1 MSQIL
6 PTPTV
11 ILPHLPSKI
20 LVGIDLLSF
29 TATDKFHGISDLPK
43 GWHFLYTGTTESFS
57 LRCGVWFYVGD
68 GKEVSAS
75 EPQTDKSSTAVVHQ
89 SSTTPADSAEPEV
102 RIWTWNKESESL
114 LPLGGETDEE
124 RVEVMRWKANL
135 GGLRQKGELFRYRTS
150 GFEGATNEEN
160 RKVAKVEG
168 SISRAE
174 WTGLTEHIT
183 PQLLTRVLG
192 DPQID
197 YNGRPTWSITSGS
210 TASRDAD
217 NIPNISS
224 SSSTGPY
231 QETELRFL
239 PIDLKRTW
247 REGAVGRERTEA
259 AQDRSWALGDLISRY
274 SSPDDPGQG
283 EKQILGELQLCFAM
297 VLTLMNYSC
306 LEQWKRLLSL
316 ILTCRKAIVEREAF
330 FVDVLRLLRLQLGHC
345 DDVEGGV
352 FEMDAEDASKLLR
365 KLLMDFR
372 RSVDEITGDNA
383 QSAVRREMDTLEK
396 YVQKRFDWE
405 LRKEAILRRG
415 MVQLEDGEQVELT
428 MEGADEDEETGEY
441 APVVVEMPDDMRAMT
456 TSSDEE
462 MVL

>member
-43 GWHFLYTGTTESFS
+43 GWHFLYTGATESFS

-68 GKEVSAS
+68 GKEANTSNTHAD
-75 EPQTDKSSTAVVHQ
+75 QSTNLVHQ
-89 SSTTPADSAEPEV
+89 SSTAPADSAEPEV
-102 RIWTWNKESESL
+102 RIWTWNRESESL
-114 LPLGGETDEE
+114 LPLRGETDEE
-124 RVEVMRWKANL
+124 RVEAMRWKANL
-135 GGLRQKGELFRYRTS
+135 GGLRQKGELFRYRTT
-150 GFEGATNEEN
+150 GFEGASNEDDK
-160 RKVAKVEG
+160 KVEKVEG

-183 PQLLTRVLG
+183 SQLLTRVLG

-197 YNGRPTWSITSGS
+197 YDGRQTWSITSGS
-210 TASRDAD
+210 TAPRDAD
-217 NIPNISS
+217 HIPNISS
-224 SSSTGPY
+224 SYGAGPY

-239 PIDLKRTW
+239 PVDLKRTW

-259 AQDRSWALGDLISRY
+259 AQDRSWALGDLISRH
-274 SSPDDPGQG
+274 SSPNDPGLG
-283 EKQILGELQLCFAM
+283 EKQILGELQFCFAM

-316 ILTCRKAIVEREAF
+316 ILTCRKAIVEREGF
-330 FVDVLRLLRLQLGHC
+330 FVAVLRLLRLQLGHC

-352 FEMDAEDASKLLR
+352 FEMDADDASKLLR

-372 RSVDEITGDNA
+372 RSVDEMVRDSA
-383 QSAVRREMDTLEK
+383 QSAVRREMDALEK
-396 YVQKRFDWE
+396 CVQKRFDWE

-415 MVQLEDGEQVELT
+415 MVQLEDGEQVELE

-441 APVVVEMPDDMRAMT
+441 APAVVDMPDDMRTMT